1 MAVSSIAGCI
11 APVVSLSA
19 VGMSGASSEWSLSRQ
34 YRSTCS
40 KMLLADRSLRDMMI
54 SAVVGGS
61 AIEFE
66 MITRS
71 RSFDRGDLAVSKFG
85 IDRKYSRDGAD
96 EVSVLNS

>member
-1 MAVSSIAGCI
+1 
-11 APVVSLSA
+11 
-19 VGMSGASSEWSLSRQ
+19 
-34 YRSTCS
+34 
-40 KMLLADRSLRDMMI
+40 MLPADRSSRDMII

-71 RSFDRGDLAVSKFG
+71 RSFDRGDLAVSKCC

-96 EVSVLNS
+96 EVSVLNN